1 MVAPVSPSGSLLTW
15 LLAGALVLSVGVNL
29 YCLTP
34 EYQSVRQSRAGAAH
48 SLGFFDD
55 DDDDEGQDSA
65 WTALHD
71 ELRQTRLRL
80 TACQSGATAQVVA
93 GGVATD
99 SLARR

>member
-1 MVAPVSPSGSLLTW
+1 MLAPVTPTASLLTW

-34 EYQSVRQSRAGAAH
+34 EYQSVRQSRAGASH
-48 SLGFFDD
+48 TLGFFDD

-80 TACQSGATAQVVA
+80 MACQSQAPAQVVA
-93 GGVATD
+93 RSVAAD